1 MASQTFAGACRA
13 NVWPVT
19 EMSTPLRWND
29 SPMTL
34 INETLGGHFQL
45 VRLLGR
51 GGMSDVYEAVD
62 ARSSLVVA
70 VKVVRSGDP
79 EFVRRLAHEAR
90 ALESFEHPGLVRL
103 YDTGLAGD
111 QAYLVMEYVEGITL
125 AESLRR
131 GPLAAKDVAALG
143 VSLADALAY
152 VHERGIVHRDVK
164 PSNILIS
171 LGGEVKLGDFGIAQ
185 LHDAATLTI
194 TGTMLGTVSYMAPEQ
209 LEDTQV
215 GPEADIWSL
224 GIVLLECLTGQR
236 VYEGS
241 PSEIVAR
248 RLRAPIPLPADLPVP
263 WKLLFSGMLDHR
275 PDQRLSGRDV
285 AALLSTSPYAA
296 PWSPSTTERDDATY
310 DLTALAPAADITLV
324 AGSGALVGADAT
336 QISRPPLRNESRRR
350 SRRPIRTVVGALVAL
365 AVIGIGLGFWLVPGP
380 KHDPKHHK
388 TTTTT
393 STIPSASTALS
404 TLVSDMARAQSA
416 GRMGPAAEQIIAN
429 NAEQALANNTAGN
442 ITQAGNDL
450 QQAETTI
457 VNGIQGGTISEA
469 EGIQLLHALSVLSTS
484 LGVSIPPTTTT
495 TTTTST
501 TTTSTTTTT
510 QPGFG
515 GFGPGNGNG
524 NGN

>member
-1 MASQTFAGACRA
+1 
-13 NVWPVT
+13 
-19 EMSTPLRWND
+19 
-29 SPMTL
+29 MTL
-34 INETLGGHFQL
+34 INETLGGHFRL

-70 VKVVRSGDP
+70 VKILRSGDP

-131 GPLAAKDVAALG
+131 GPLTPREVAALG

-171 LGGEVKLGDFGIAQ
+171 LGGDAKLGDFGIAQ

-194 TGTMLGTVSYMAPEQ
+194 TGSMLGTVSYMAPEQ

-215 GPEADIWSL
+215 GPSADIWSL
-224 GIVLLECLTGQR
+224 GIVLLESLTGRR

-248 RLRAPIPLPADLPVP
+248 RLRAPIPLPSDLPVP
-263 WKLLFSGMLDHR
+263 WKIIFSGMLDHR

-285 AALLSTSPYAA
+285 AALLASSPYAV
-296 PWSPSTTERDDATY
+296 PWSPGEMYGDDATY
-310 DLTALAPAADITLV
+310 DLTALAPASAPASDTTIV
-324 AGSGALVGADAT
+324 VGPAAMIGADAT
-336 QISRPPLRNESRRR
+336 QISRPPTRR
-350 SRRPIRTVVGALVAL
+350 SPQRQRARRPIKTVIGALVAL
-365 AVIGIGLGFWLVPGP
+365 AVIGIGLGFWLTPSP
-380 KHDPKHHK
+380 KLDPKPPR

-393 STIPSASTALS
+393 YPSKSTALS

-416 GRMGPAAEQIIAN
+416 GRMGPASEQSIAN
-429 NAEQALANNTAGN
+429 DSEQALANDAAGN
-442 ITQAGNDL
+442 FTQTGTDL

-457 VNGIQGGTISEA
+457 VNGIQAGTIAEA
-469 EGIQLLHALSVLSTS
+469 EGLQLLHALSVFSNA

-510 QPGFG
+510 LPGGPGFG
-515 GFGPGNGNG
+515 GFGNGNG
-524 NGN
+524 NGNGN

>member
-1 MASQTFAGACRA
+1 
-13 NVWPVT
+13 
-19 EMSTPLRWND
+19 
-29 SPMTL
+29 MTL
-34 INETLGGHFQL
+34 INETFGGHFQL

-62 ARSSLVVA
+62 ARSSLIVA

-131 GPLAAKDVAALG
+131 GSLSAKDVAALG

-152 VHERGIVHRDVK
+152 VHERGIVHRDIK

-194 TGTMLGTVSYMAPEQ
+194 TGSMLGTVSYMAPEQ

-215 GPEADIWSL
+215 GPGADIWSL

-248 RLRAPIPLPADLPVP
+248 RLRSPIPLPADLPVP
-263 WKLLFSGMLDHR
+263 WKVIFSGMLDHR

-285 AALLSTSPYAA
+285 AALLATTPYAA
-296 PWSPSTTERDDATY
+296 PWSPSTTQRDGATY
-310 DLTALAPAADITLV
+310 DLTALAPAADITVV
-324 AGSGALVGADAT
+324 AGRGELTGADAT
-336 QISRPPLRNESRRR
+336 QVSRPPLKNEPHRRN
-350 SRRPIRTVVGALVAL
+350 RRPIKTVIGALVAL
-365 AVIGIGLGFWLVPGP
+365 AFIGIGLGFWLAPAP

-388 TTTTT
+388 TQTITTL
-393 STIPSASTALS
+393 PSESTALS

-416 GRMGPAAEQIIAN
+416 GRMGPAAEQSIAN
-429 NAEQALANNTAGN
+429 DAEQALANNKAGN
-442 ITQAGNDL
+442 TTQAGNDL

-457 VNGIQGGTISEA
+457 VNGIQGGTIAEA
-469 EGIQLLHALSVLSTS
+469 EGLQLLHALSVLSTS

-501 TTTSTTTTT
+501 TTTTTTSTTTTT
-510 QPGFG
+510 LPGGPGFG
-515 GFGPGNGNG
+515 GFGNGNG
-524 NGN
+524 N

>member
-1 MASQTFAGACRA
+1 
-13 NVWPVT
+13 
-19 EMSTPLRWND
+19 
-29 SPMTL
+29 MTL

-215 GPEADIWSL
+215 GPGADIWSL

-285 AALLSTSPYAA
+285 AALLATSPYVAT
-296 PWSPSTTERDDATY
+296 WSPSTTERDDATY

-324 AGSGALVGADAT
+324 AGSAALVAADAT
-336 QISRPPLRNESRRR
+336 QISRPPMRNEPRRR
-350 SRRPIRTVVGALVAL
+350 ARRPMKTIIGALVAL

-380 KHDPKHHK
+380 KHDPPPK

-393 STIPSASTALS
+393 MPSASTALS

-416 GRMGPAAEQIIAN
+416 GRMGPAAEQNIAN

-457 VNGIQGGTISEA
+457 VNGIQGGTIAEA
-469 EGIQLLHALSVLSTS
+469 EGLQLLHALSVLSTS

-510 QPGFG
+510 TTLPGFG

-524 NGN
+524 NG

>member
-1 MASQTFAGACRA
+1 
-13 NVWPVT
+13 
-19 EMSTPLRWND
+19 
-29 SPMTL
+29 MTL
-34 INETLGGHFQL
+34 INETLGGHYQL

-70 VKVVRSGDP
+70 VKIVRSGDP

-111 QAYLVMEYVEGITL
+111 QTYLVMEYVEGITL
-125 AESLRR
+125 AESLRH

-185 LHDAATLTI
+185 LHDAVTLTI
-194 TGTMLGTVSYMAPEQ
+194 TGSMLGTVSYMAPEQ

-215 GPEADIWSL
+215 GPGADIWSL

-241 PSEIVAR
+241 PSEILAR
-248 RLRAPIPLPADLPVP
+248 RLRAPIPLPSDLPVA
-263 WKLLFSGMLDHR
+263 WKMIFSGMLDHR

-285 AALLSTSPYAA
+285 AALLETSPYAA
-296 PWSPSTTERDDATY
+296 PWSQRETDREEATY

-324 AGSGALVGADAT
+324 VGPAAMVGADAT
-336 QISRPPLRNESRRR
+336 QISRPPSKKEPHRHV
-350 SRRPIRTVVGALVAL
+350 RRPTKTVLGTVVAL
-365 AVIGIGLGFWLVPGP
+365 AVIGVGLGFWLAPAP
-380 KHDPKHHK
+380 KHDPKPPK
-388 TTTTT
+388 TSTTTTY
-393 STIPSASTALS
+393 PSESTALS

-416 GRMGPAAEQIIAN
+416 GRMGPAAEQSIAN

-450 QQAETTI
+450 QRAETTI
-457 VNGIQGGTISEA
+457 VNGIQGGTITEA
-469 EGIQLLHALSVLSTS
+469 EGLQLLHALSVFSKS

-501 TTTSTTTTT
+501 STTTTT
-510 QPGFG
+510 TTTTSLPGGPGGPG
-515 GFGPGNGNG
+515 GFGNGNG
-524 NGN
+524 N

>member
-1 MASQTFAGACRA
+1 
-13 NVWPVT
+13 
-19 EMSTPLRWND
+19 
-29 SPMTL
+29 MTL
-34 INETLGGHFQL
+34 INETLGGQFRL

-70 VKVVRSGDP
+70 VKIVRSGDP

-152 VHERGIVHRDVK
+152 VHERGVVHRDVK

-171 LGGEVKLGDFGIAQ
+171 LGGDVKLGDFGIAQ
-185 LHDAATLTI
+185 LHDAVTLTI
-194 TGTMLGTVSYMAPEQ
+194 TGSMLGTVSYMAPEQ

-215 GPEADIWSL
+215 GPSADIWSL

-241 PSEIVAR
+241 PSEILAR
-248 RLRAPIPLPADLPVP
+248 RLRAPIPLPSDLPVP
-263 WKLLFSGMLDHR
+263 WKIIFSGMLDHR

-285 AALLSTSPYAA
+285 AALLASSPYSA
-296 PWSPSTTERDDATY
+296 PWSPSASDREDATY
-310 DLTALAPAADITLV
+310 DLTALAPAADMTVV
-324 AGSGALVGADAT
+324 AGAAAIVGADAT
-336 QISRPPLRNESRRR
+336 QISRPPSKKSPHRQPAW
-350 SRRPIRTVVGALVAL
+350 RPTKTVIGAVAAL
-365 AVIGIGLGFWLVPGP
+365 AVIGIGLGFWLVPAP
-380 KHDPKHHK
+380 KHDPTHHK
-388 TTTTT
+388 THATT
-393 STIPSASTALS
+393 TIPSESTALS

-416 GRMGPAAEQIIAN
+416 GRMGPAAEQSIAN
-429 NAEQALANNTAGN
+429 DAEQALANNTAGN
-442 ITQAGNDL
+442 IAQAGKDL
-450 QQAETTI
+450 QEAETTI
-457 VNGIQGGTISEA
+457 VNGIQGGTITEA
-469 EGIQLLHALSVLSTS
+469 EGLQLLHALSVFSTS

-501 TTTSTTTTT
+501 STTTTT
-510 QPGFG
+510 TTTTTLPGFG
-515 GFGPGNGNG
+515 GFGNGNG
-524 NGN
+524 NGNGN

>member
-1 MASQTFAGACRA
+1 
-13 NVWPVT
+13 
-19 EMSTPLRWND
+19 
-29 SPMTL
+29 MTL

-125 AESLRR
+125 AESLRH
-131 GPLAAKDVAALG
+131 GPLAAKDAAALG

-215 GPEADIWSL
+215 GPGADIWSL

-336 QISRPPLRNESRRR
+336 QISRPPLRNEPRRR
-350 SRRPIRTVVGALVAL
+350 ARRPMKTIIGALVAL
-365 AVIGIGLGFWLVPGP
+365 AVIGIGLGFWLTPAP
-380 KHDPKHHK
+380 KHDPKPPK

-393 STIPSASTALS
+393 MPSASTALS

-416 GRMGPAAEQIIAN
+416 GRMGPAAEQNIAN

-457 VNGIQGGTISEA
+457 VNGIQGGTITEA
-469 EGIQLLHALSVLSTS
+469 EGLQLLHALSVLSTS

-510 QPGFG
+510 LPSGPGGPG
-515 GFGPGNGNG
+515 GFGNGNG
-524 NGN
+524 NGNGN